1 MTMTQLGL
9 GALFKNSI
17 LSILILLSSTLHAQT
32 SVEGNVKNKNPFPT
46 KYVNPTDDSLVIK
59 SVALANVFDNVDGVY
74 SKTVEP
80 LLRDLIIKDHLWA
93 LSEYKYSKKNYR
105 VDEFE
110 TKPADVLQALN
121 DSKADAL
128 LTCFILK
135 GPTGLNIQLNLFN
148 KDKGYL
154 LIREEFQDQNI
165 FEISKVNE
173 AVSQLYNQLKTKL
186 PYAGYVTSRNGNA
199 VTVNMGAKFGLKAGD
214 VLTVAQVVKINRHPK
229 LNFMVGVEKEII
241 GRIALSKV
249 DDETSFGDITF
260 EKETGV
266 VVKGNKIL
274 PLNFVKYTTTQAS
287 PVADSFPN
295 EKNPYEWLPTP
306 TPQFGKVHIIAGL
319 SDFTQSLV
327 LQDGSNLDSG
337 NRAAP
342 YLDMQAELWVTP
354 EIYAN
359 IDLRQM
365 YFKGANS
372 LVGSTPSTL
381 NYTVGRVEF
390 AMGYKY
396 LIDGNFWGPNIYSA
410 LGYLS
415 HNVRVTDSTKTGFTS
430 YELTGLSIT
439 AGGLF
444 PVTLKKDWAFG
455 GQAKFMLFEHFN
467 ETPVDSGKANSDFTE
482 FTLIGSYQYTT
493 NINLKG
499 QIVFENI
506 QTTFNQSGNKDPISR
521 SMDEKST
528 SYMFGFEYLF

>member
-1 MTMTQLGL
+1 MLQISLSTILKNL
-9 GALFKNSI
+9 LF
-17 LSILILLSSTLHAQT
+17 LIFTLSSLSVQAQNF
-32 SVEGNVKNKNPFPT
+32 SDGNVKNKNPFPT
-46 KYVNPTDDSLVIK
+46 KYVNKTDESLVIK
-59 SVALANVFDNVDGVY
+59 SISIAKVFDNVDGVY
-74 SKTVEP
+74 SKGVEQ
-80 LLRDLIIKDHLWA
+80 LLKELVSKDHAWA
-93 LSEYKYSKKNYR
+93 LTEYKFSKKNYR
-105 VDEFE
+105 IDEFE
-110 TKPADVLQALN
+110 TEPADVLQALSESN
-121 DSKADAL
+121 ADAL

-154 LIREEFQDQNI
+154 LVREEFQDQNI
-165 FEISKVNE
+165 FEINKIND
-173 AVSQLYNQLKTKL
+173 AVIELYKQLKSKM
-186 PYAGYVTSRNGNA
+186 PYVGYVTSRNGNST
-199 VTVNMGAKFGLKAGD
+199 TVNMGSRLGLKSGD
-214 VLTVAQVVKINRHPK
+214 VLTVAQIVKINRHPK

-241 GRIALSKV
+241 GRIALTKV
-249 DDETSFGDITF
+249 DEETSFGEITF

-266 VVKGNKIL
+266 ITKGSKIL

-295 EKNPYEWLPTP
+295 EKNPYEWLPSP

-342 YLDMQAELWVTP
+342 YLDMQAELWITP
-354 EIYAN
+354 EVYAN

-365 YFKGANS
+365 YFKGTNALS
-372 LVGSTPSTL
+372 GSTPSTL

-390 AMGYKY
+390 SMGYKY
-396 LIDGNFWGPNIYSA
+396 LIDGNFWGPNIYSS

-415 HNVRVTDSTKTGFTS
+415 HNVRVTDSTPTGFTS

-439 AGGLF
+439 AGGMF

-482 FTLIGSYQYTT
+482 FTLMGTYQYTT

-499 QIVFENI
+499 QIIFQNI
-506 QTTFNQSGNKDPISR
+506 QTTFNLNGNKNPISR
-521 SMDEKST
+521 SVDEKAT